1 MDSQENSTRLSRSI
15 GSNFLNY
22 SKNGNRRKL
31 LLGSQYLYITK
42 TKQKHQKKTL
52 QAKFPDE
59 CDSKIINK
67 IFTNRIQ
74 TYIREIAHPD
84 QVDFIPQMKVWYN
97 IHKSINVIKHLS
109 ELKNKNQIII
119 SMVLKKPLTKS
130 IISS

>member
-42 TKQKHQKKTL
+42 TKQRHKKTL

-59 CDSKIINK
+59 CSFKN
-67 IFTNRIQ
+67 
-74 TYIREIAHPD
+74 
-84 QVDFIPQMKVWYN
+84 
-97 IHKSINVIKHLS
+97 HK
-109 ELKNKNQIII
+109 
-119 SMVLKKPLTKS
+119 
-130 IISS
+130 